1 MTADVKILIGKLNP
15 LCKRALETAAALCVS
30 QTHYA
35 VEIEHLLLRLVAAEE
50 SDLELIL
57 RYYEIDS
64 AALSSELER
73 SLERFKRGND
83 RTPAFTPALVD
94 LLEKSWLAASTQLAS
109 SAIRSGAILSALL
122 EAQQFRPLLLE
133 ACPALTA
140 IPLERLRADLPELV
154 VHSAEHGSQAAAGVG
169 QPAPQPS
176 GGPKPGGEDGSKSPT
191 PALDQYTLNL
201 TAEARAGKIDPI
213 RGRGGE
219 IRQLI
224 DILTRRRQNN
234 PILVGD
240 AGVGKT
246 AVVEGLALKVAA
258 GEVPPSLERISLR
271 ILDLGLLQAGAG
283 IKGEFE
289 ERLKKVIAEVAAAPL
304 PIILFVDEAHNLI
317 GAGGSPGQSDAANL
331 LKPALARGELRTI
344 AASTWSEYKKY
355 IEKDP
360 ALSRRF
366 QLIRIEEPDEETA
379 IDMLRGIAASL
390 AAHHGVRILDQAV
403 RDAVKL
409 SARYLSERRLPD
421 KAISV
426 LDTAAARV
434 ALSRDTS
441 PPAIEALDRRIQPL
455 ALEIEVLDREQGA
468 GDEHAGAI
476 AQLTD
481 RRALLEGEREKL
493 AAQWQQELALVHQ
506 IGDAEQQLA
515 VLDDGMPTKKAT
527 ALIARRTAK
536 LGKLQ
541 GEQPMVPLAV
551 DGGVVA
557 AVISAWTGIPIGRM
571 LTDEIRGVLALQ
583 ERMAERIIGQ
593 PQALEAITKRIA
605 TSRAELED
613 PSKPQGV
620 FLLVGPSGVGKT
632 ETAIVLADLLFGGER
647 NMVTLN
653 MSEFQEAHSVATLK
667 GSPPGY
673 VGYGEGGVLTEAV
686 RRKPYSVVL
695 LDEAEK
701 AHGDVME
708 LFFQVFDKGTLE
720 DGEGVPVDFK
730 NTIILL
736 TSNVAAETI
745 HQRCSGEEG
754 PRADELAQDIRPELL
769 EVFRPALLGRL
780 AVVPYYPLVP
790 TELHAIVRL
799 KLARIE
805 QRIRRNHGALLVYD
819 DAVVEEIAERC
830 TIEASGAR
838 DIDFVLTQTLLPEL
852 SAKLLERMAE
862 GKSCSRVVLS
872 RLAEGGF
879 AFEIED

>member
-1 MTADVKILIGKLNP
+1 MTADVKSLISKLDP
-15 LCKRALETAAALCVS
+15 VCKRALETAAALCVS
-30 QTHYA
+30 QTHYQ
-35 VEIEHLLLRLVAAEE
+35 VEVEHLLFRLVATEE

-57 RYYEIDS
+57 RYYEIDP

-83 RTPAFTPALVD
+83 RTPAFTPALVG
-94 LLEKSWLAASTQLAS
+94 LLEKGWLVASTQLAS
-109 SAIRSGAILSALL
+109 SSIRSGAILSALL
-122 EAQQFRPLLLE
+122 EEQQFRPLLLE

-154 VHSAEHGSQAAAGVG
+154 VHSPEHGSQAAAGVG
-169 QPAPQPS
+169 RPSPGPS
-176 GGPKPGGEDGSKSPT
+176 GIPKPGAEDRSKSPT
-191 PALDQYTLNL
+191 PALDQFTLNL

-344 AASTWSEYKKY
+344 AATTWSEYKKY

-390 AAHHGVRILDQAV
+390 ALHHGVRILDQAV

-434 ALSRDTS
+434 ALSRATS

-468 GDEHAGAI
+468 GDEHTSAI
-476 AQLTD
+476 EQLSA
-481 RRALLEGEREKL
+481 RRKLLESEREGL
-493 AAQWQQELALVHQ
+493 VEQWQRELALVHQ
-506 IGDAEQQLA
+506 IGEAEQELA
-515 VLDDGMPTKKAT
+515 AVDDGVPTEKAT
-527 ALIARRTAK
+527 TGIARLTDK
-536 LGKLQ
+536 LTQLQ
-541 GEQPMVPLAV
+541 GEEPMVPLAV

-557 AVISAWTGIPIGRM
+557 EVISGWTGIPVGRM

-653 MSEFQEAHSVATLK
+653 MSEFQEGHSVATLK

-701 AHGDVME
+701 AHSDVME

-720 DGEGVPVDFK
+720 DGEGVSVDFK

-736 TSNVAAETI
+736 TTNIAAATI
-745 HQRCSGEEG
+745 HKTCRGSDRPESEE
-754 PRADELAQDIRPELL
+754 LVKTIRPELL
-769 EVFRPALLGRL
+769 EEFSPALLGRL
-780 AVVPYYPLVP
+780 AVVPYYPLAQ
-790 TELHAIVRL
+790 EHLHNVVRL
-799 KLARIE
+799 KLARV
-805 QRIRRNHGALLVYD
+805 QDRIQKNHGAKLTYD
-819 DAVVEEIAERC
+819 DNVVEEIARRC
-830 TIEASGAR
+830 TVEESGAR
-838 DIDFVLTQTLLPEL
+838 NIDFVLAQTLLPEL
-852 SAKLLERMAE
+852 SAELLERMASSE
-862 GKSCSRVVLS
+862 SFSSVLLTIENGRFAYVVAS
-872 RLAEGGF
+872 
-879 AFEIED
+879 